1 VNAAERYLALSAGE
15 LRLALE
21 ELYAAYAACLDEE
34 RFEEWPE
41 FFTDRCLYKIVPRE
55 NFERGL
61 PLATWLCES
70 KGYLLDRVT
79 AIRKTAVYAP
89 RYVRRMVSGI
99 RVLGWADAV
108 LEVRANYLAVET
120 LQDELTRVFN
130 AGQYRDKLVVEDGRL
145 RFREKVCIFDS
156 LLVPNS
162 LIYPL

>member
-1 VNAAERYLALSAGE
+1 MSAAERYLALSAGE
-15 LRLALE
+15 LRVAVE
-21 ELYAAYAACLDEE
+21 QLYADYAACLDEE

-41 FFTDRCLYKIVPRE
+41 FFTDPCLYKIVPRE

-70 KGYLLDRVT
+70 RGYLADRVT

-99 RVLGWADAV
+99 RVLGWTDAI
-108 LEVRANYLAVET
+108 LEVRASYLAVET
-120 LQDELTRVFN
+120 LQDDLTRVFN
-130 AGQYRDKLVVEDGRL
+130 AGQYRDKLVVDGGAL